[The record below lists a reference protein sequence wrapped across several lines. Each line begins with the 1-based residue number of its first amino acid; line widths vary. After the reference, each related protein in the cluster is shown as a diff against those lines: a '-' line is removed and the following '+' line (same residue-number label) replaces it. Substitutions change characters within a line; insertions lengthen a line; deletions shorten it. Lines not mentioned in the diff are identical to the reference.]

1 MNGGWDYPIYHL
13 QSPFNTSKS
22 PLDHDIPLTISYY
35 GLFMHIIIYV
45 YFPIINIPSKRIQKR
60 PSVAPGDNGSHP
72 LLQWKHTAEGV
83 LGLGGSYH
91 FTRLSGMVGI
101 WIVYL
106 YLSLIY
112 IYVCMYV
119 CLSVCLSIYLSLSL
133 CGCVCVIYLFDY
145 VFICISF
152 HIYISIYITY
162 KVVPQFGIAKLVA
175 SITQISR
182 GSMESM
188 DISNWLLNFI
198 NKQT

>member
-60 PSVAPGDNGSHP
+60 PSVAPGDDGSHP

-112 IYVCMYV
+112 IYIYVCM
-119 CLSVCLSIYLSLSL
+119 SVYLSIYLSLSV
-133 CGCVCVIYLFDY
+133 GVFVSFIYLIMYLY
-145 VFICISF
+145 VYLFTYTYLY
-152 HIYISIYITY
+152 IYI
-162 KVVPQFGIAKLVA
+162 
-175 SITQISR
+175 
-182 GSMESM
+182 
-188 DISNWLLNFI
+188 
-198 NKQT
+198 